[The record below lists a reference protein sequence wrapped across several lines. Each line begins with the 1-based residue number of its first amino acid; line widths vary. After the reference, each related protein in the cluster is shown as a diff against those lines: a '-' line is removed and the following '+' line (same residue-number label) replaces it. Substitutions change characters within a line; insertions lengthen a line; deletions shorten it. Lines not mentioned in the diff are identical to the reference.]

1 MQGIFCCFSIFYL
14 KNFSIQNLLR
24 PEIQV
29 ISGYQSVPDAVV
41 ETQDAVLELAFSVAV
56 GVNHLLRP
64 VLFGHPGKDAFTL
77 SRIVSSGQPYS
88 SAIRVKTL
96 SSSRMLVGG

>member
-41 ETQDAVLELAFSVAV
+41 ETQDTVLELAFSVAV

-64 VLFGHPGKDAFTL
+64 VLFGHPGKDAVLFQDVGG
-77 SRIVSSGQPYS
+77 RIVEEYQ
-88 SAIRVKTL
+88 
-96 SSSRMLVGG
+96 